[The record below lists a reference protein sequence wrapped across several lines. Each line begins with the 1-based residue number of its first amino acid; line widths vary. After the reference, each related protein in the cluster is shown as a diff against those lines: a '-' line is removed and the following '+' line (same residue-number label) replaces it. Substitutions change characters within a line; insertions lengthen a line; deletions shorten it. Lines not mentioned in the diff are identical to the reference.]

1 MKSAPSFQEPIS
13 NPPLHVGIIM
23 DGNGRWAEARGWP
36 RAEGHRRGLET
47 VREIVRGSIQSGIK
61 YLTFYGFSIEKW
73 KRPSQEIDSLMSLF
87 RLYLREE
94 IDELDERGI
103 RLRFIGYRGL
113 LDKDIVTLIEEAEDR
128 TKGNKVLTLIVAF
141 SYGARQ
147 EITAAVRN
155 IAEQVLAGD
164 LNVDEIDEIMFC
176 EHLETAGIP
185 DPDLVIRTSGEHRI
199 SNFLLWQSAYSE
211 LVFTDT
217 LWPEFSREEFCAA
230 INEYNRRERRYGD
243 II

>member
-1 MKSAPSFQEPIS
+1 MKFVPSLRETIATPPI
-13 NPPLHVGIIM
+13 HVGIIM

-36 RAEGHRRGLET
+36 RVEGHRRGVET
-47 VREIVRGSIQSGIK
+47 VRKVVEGSIESGVK
-61 YLTFYGFSIEKW
+61 YLTLYGFSIENW
-73 KRPSQEIDSLMSLF
+73 KRPAQEIEFLMGLF
-87 RLYLREE
+87 RLYLRQDIE
-94 IDELDERGI
+94 ELDDHGI

-113 LDKDIVTLIEEAEDR
+113 LAKDIITLIEEAEIR
-128 TKGNKVLTLIVAF
+128 TKGNTVLTLIVAL

-155 IAEQVLAGD
+155 VAQRVLAGD
-164 LNVDEIDEIMFC
+164 LDVDEINERMFSGY
-176 EHLETAGIP
+176 LETAGIP

-217 LWPEFSREEFCAA
+217 LWPEFSREDFSAA

-243 II
+243 SI

>member
-1 MKSAPSFQEPIS
+1 MKSAPSIHKTISDPPI
-13 NPPLHVGIIM
+13 HVGIIM

-36 RAEGHRRGLET
+36 RAEGHRRGVET
-47 VREIVRGSIQSGIK
+47 VREVVRGSIQSGVK
-61 YLTFYGFSIEKW
+61 YLTLYGFSIENW
-73 KRPSQEIDSLMSLF
+73 KRPSQEIDFLMGLF

-94 IDELDERGI
+94 IDELDERGV
-103 RLRFIGYRGL
+103 RLKFIGYRDL
-113 LDKDIVTLIEEAEDR
+113 LDKDIVALIEDAENR
-128 TKGNKVLTLIVAF
+128 TKDNKILTLIVAF

-147 EITAAVRN
+147 EITSAVRDV
-155 IAEQVLAGD
+155 AREVLAGD
-164 LNVDEIDEIMFC
+164 LNVDEIDEIIFS

-185 DPDLVIRTSGEHRI
+185 DPDLLIRTSGEHRI

-217 LWPEFSREEFCAA
+217 LWPEFSKEDFFSA

-243 II
+243 IV

>member
-1 MKSAPSFQEPIS
+1 MKSAPALREGISSPPI
-13 NPPLHVGIIM
+13 HVGIIM

-36 RAEGHRRGLET
+36 RVEGHRRGVET
-47 VREIVRGSIQSGIK
+47 VREVVRGSIQSGVK
-61 YLTFYGFSIEKW
+61 FLTLYGFSIENW
-73 KRPSQEIDSLMSLF
+73 KRPSQEIDFLMGLF

-113 LDKDIVTLIEEAEDR
+113 LDQDIVSLIEEAEIR
-128 TKGNKVLTLIVAF
+128 TKGNKNLTVIVAF

-147 EITAAVRN
+147 EITSAVRDV
-155 IAEQVLAGD
+155 ARQVLAGD
-164 LNVDEIDEIMFC
+164 LNVDEIDEITFS

-185 DPDLVIRTSGEHRI
+185 DPDLVIRTSGEHRM

-211 LVFTDT
+211 LVFTDI
-217 LWPEFSREEFCAA
+217 LWPEFSKEDFFAA
-230 INEYNRRERRYGD
+230 IKEYNRRERRYGD
-243 II
+243 LV

>member
-1 MKSAPSFQEPIS
+1 M
-13 NPPLHVGIIM
+13 
-23 DGNGRWAEARGWP
+23 
-36 RAEGHRRGLET
+36 
-47 VREIVRGSIQSGIK
+47 
-61 YLTFYGFSIEKW
+61 
-73 KRPSQEIDSLMSLF
+73 
-87 RLYLREE
+87 
-94 IDELDERGI
+94 
-103 RLRFIGYRGL
+103 
-113 LDKDIVTLIEEAEDR
+113 TLIEEAEDR

-155 IAEQVLAGD
+155 VAEQVLAGD

-185 DPDLVIRTSGEHRI
+185 DPDLIIRTSGEHRI

>member
-1 MKSAPSFQEPIS
+1 MKSAPSLQDTISSPPI
-13 NPPLHVGIIM
+13 HVGIIM

-47 VREIVRGSIQSGIK
+47 VREVVKGSIQSGIK
-61 YLTFYGFSIEKW
+61 YLTLYGFSIENW
-73 KRPSQEIDSLMSLF
+73 KRPSQEIDFLMGLF

-94 IDELDERGI
+94 IDELDERGV

-113 LDKDIVTLIEEAEDR
+113 LDKDIVSLIEEVEDR
-128 TKGNKVLTLIVAF
+128 TRENKVLTVIVAF

-147 EITAAVRN
+147 EITSAVRDV
-155 IAEQVLAGD
+155 AKQVLSGD
-164 LNVDEIDEIMFC
+164 LDVDQIDERMFS

-185 DPDLVIRTSGEHRI
+185 DPDLVIRTSGEYRI

-211 LVFTDT
+211 LLFTDT
-217 LWPEFSREEFCAA
+217 LWPEFSKEDFFAA

-243 II
+243 IV

>member
-13 NPPLHVGIIM
+13 SPPLHVGIIM

-61 YLTFYGFSIEKW
+61 YLTLYGFSIENW

>member
-1 MKSAPSFQEPIS
+1 MKSAPSLHEVISSSPI
-13 NPPLHVGIIM
+13 HVGIIM

-36 RAEGHRRGLET
+36 RVEGHRRGVET
-47 VREIVRGSIQSGIK
+47 VREVISGSIQSGIK
-61 YLTFYGFSIEKW
+61 YLTLYGFSIENW
-73 KRPSQEIDSLMSLF
+73 KRPYQEIDFLMGLF

-94 IDELDERGI
+94 IDELDERGV

-113 LDKDIVTLIEEAEDR
+113 LDKDIVSLIEEAEDR
-128 TKGNKVLTLIVAF
+128 TKGNKVLTVIVAF

-147 EITAAVRN
+147 EITSAVRDV
-155 IAEQVLAGD
+155 ARQVLAGNLD
-164 LNVDEIDEIMFC
+164 VDQIDELKFS

-211 LVFTDT
+211 LLFTDT
-217 LWPEFSREEFCAA
+217 LWPEFSKEEFFAA
-230 INEYNRRERRYGD
+230 IKEYNRRERRYGD
-243 II
+243 IV

>member
-1 MKSAPSFQEPIS
+1 
-13 NPPLHVGIIM
+13 M

-36 RAEGHRRGLET
+36 RVEGHRRGVET
-47 VREIVRGSIQSGIK
+47 VKEVVTGSIQSGIK
-61 YLTFYGFSIEKW
+61 YLTLYGFSIENW
-73 KRPSQEIDSLMSLF
+73 KRPSQEIDFLMGLF

-94 IDELDERGI
+94 IDELDERGV

-113 LDKDIVTLIEEAEDR
+113 LDKDIVSLIEEVEDR
-128 TKGNKVLTLIVAF
+128 TRENKVLTVIVAF

-147 EITAAVRN
+147 EITSAVRDV
-155 IAEQVLAGD
+155 AKQVLSGD
-164 LNVDEIDEIMFC
+164 LDVDQIDERMFS

-185 DPDLVIRTSGEHRI
+185 DPDLVIRTSGEYRI

-211 LVFTDT
+211 LLFTDT
-217 LWPEFSREEFCAA
+217 LWPEFSKEDFFAA

-243 II
+243 IV